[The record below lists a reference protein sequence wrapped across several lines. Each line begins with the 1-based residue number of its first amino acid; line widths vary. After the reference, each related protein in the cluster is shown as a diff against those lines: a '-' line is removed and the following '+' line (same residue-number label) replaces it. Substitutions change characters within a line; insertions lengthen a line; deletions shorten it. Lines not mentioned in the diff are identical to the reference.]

1 MRIDAALALVV
12 DSSGSMFSCVNDV
25 TGGVKQFIEDQKKE
39 SGSAVLTAVKFDHTY
54 TVIHDFTPIN
64 EVDQEKFAREY
75 QPCGSTALLDAIGRT
90 TIEMSQ
96 KLDAMSIEDRPKR
109 VVIAVITD
117 GEENA
122 SKEFTIEKIRDMIK
136 TKEAEGWEYLFLG
149 ASLDAIDVA
158 RNMGFSADKSASYA
172 TSNTKY
178 CFQNF
183 SQKCT
188 RARTDQEVKFT
199 DEERAKFV
207 QTA

>member
-25 TGGVKQFIEDQKKE
+25 TGGVKQFIGDQKKE
-39 SGSAVLTAVKFDHTY
+39 SGNAVLTAVKFDHTY

-64 EVDQEKFAREY
+64 DVDEDKFAREY
-75 QPCGSTALLDAIGRT
+75 TPRGSTALLDAIGRT
-90 TIEMSQ
+90 TIDMSQ
-96 KLDAMSIEDRPKR
+96 KLEALSAEDRPKR
-109 VVIAVITD
+109 VVVAVITD
-117 GEENA
+117 GYENA
-122 SKEFTIEKIRDMIK
+122 SKEFTIEKIRELIK

-158 RNMGFSADKSASYA
+158 KNMGFSADKSASYD

-188 RARTDQEVKFT
+188 QARADQEVKFT
-199 DEERAKFV
+199 DEERAQFV
-207 QTA
+207 QSN